1 MSAIIDYYYL
11 GQSPFAYLG
20 HAAIRAVAEKHG
32 AKLHFKPVNLMGLW
46 EVSGAV
52 MPAQRPPV
60 RQRYRML
67 ELQRMAEWRGLP
79 LTPRPAHFP
88 IDITLADLCTIAII
102 QRGEDPADYMDAVFR
117 GVWADEANMSEE
129 TEIADR
135 LAKCDFDPDSIL
147 TAAKTDEI
155 IAIRDQNTKDAIEA
169 DAVGV
174 PAYVLN
180 GEVFWGQDR
189 IDLIDRAL
197 ETGRAAFSADI
208 D

>member
-1 MSAIIDYYYL
+1 MRTIIDYYYL

-20 HAAIRAVAEKHG
+20 HAAIRSVAEKHG
-32 AKLHFKPVNLMGLW
+32 AKLHFKPVHLMGLW

-52 MPAQRPPV
+52 MPAQRPPM

-67 ELQRMAEWRGLP
+67 ELQRMAEWRGVP
-79 LTPRPAHFP
+79 LNPHPAHFP

-117 GVWADEANMSEE
+117 GVWSDEADMSDE

-147 TAAKTDEI
+147 TAAKTEDV
-155 IAIRDQNTKDAIEA
+155 AAVRAQNTADAVAA

-189 IDLIDRAL
+189 IELLDRAL
-197 ETGRAAFSADI
+197 ETGRDPFVSNPS
-208 D
+208 

>member
-1 MSAIIDYYYL
+1 MSVILDYYYI

-52 MPAQRPPV
+52 MPAQRPAV
-60 RQRYRML
+60 RQRYRLL
-67 ELQRMAEWRGLP
+67 ELQRMSEWRGLP
-79 LTPRPAHFP
+79 LNVRPAHFP
-88 IDITLADLCTIAII
+88 TDITLADLCTIAII

-117 GVWADEANMSEE
+117 GVWADEADMGDEAQ
-129 TEIADR
+129 IADR

-147 TAAKTDEI
+147 TASKTEEMA
-155 IAIRDQNTKDAIEA
+155 AIRAQNTQDAIAA

-189 IDLIDRAL
+189 IELVDRAL
-197 ETGRAAFSADI
+197 ETGRAAFTSDLG
-208 D
+208 